1 MLSLPLQIKGN
12 GGEPALTLD
21 LENNL
26 ANQGKQ
32 GFYNRPVNF
41 VVTWIISWSLP
52 SQNFIVYVDENRY
65 LRMRK

>member
-1 MLSLPLQIKGN
+1 MITLAFTFQIKGN

-41 VVTWIISWSLP
+41 VLT
-52 SQNFIVYVDENRY
+52 
-65 LRMRK
+65 